1 MELFQTKKQRTAVLR
16 HILLTIFLLGSVGT
30 GAELLLV
37 GHIEE
42 VWQWIPLALLLM
54 GILAL
59 LVHAFAEPSPSTR
72 IFQGIMVLFITS
84 GIIGIWLHYKARME
98 FQLEMNPDVAGTK
111 LFLETIT
118 GAKVPPVL
126 APGMMIQLGLLG
138 LAYTY
143 AHKTLISDAENKET
157 TIKEV

>member
-1 MELFQTKKQRTAVLR
+1 MELFQTKNQRTAVIR
-16 HILLTIFLLGSVGT
+16 QILLTIFLLGAVGT

-54 GILAL
+54 GLLAL
-59 LVHAFAEPSPSTR
+59 LVHAFAGSSSSTR
-72 IFQGIMVLFITS
+72 IFQVMMILFITS
-84 GIIGIWLHYKARME
+84 GIVGIGLHYKARME
-98 FQLEMNPDVAGTK
+98 FKLEMNPEVGGTK
-111 LFLETIT
+111 LFLETIR
-118 GAKVPPVL
+118 GATVPPVL

-143 AHKTLISDAENKET
+143 AQKTLIADAQNKET
-157 TIKEV
+157 TMKEV

>member
-1 MELFQTKKQRTAVLR
+1 MGLFQTKKQKTAVIR
-16 HILLTIFLLGSVGT
+16 HILLIIFLLGSFGT

-54 GILAL
+54 SILAL
-59 LVHAFAEPSPSTR
+59 FVHAFARPAGSIR
-72 IFQGIMVLFITS
+72 IFQGMMILFITS
-84 GIIGIWLHYKARME
+84 GIIGIGLHYKARVE
-98 FQLEMNPDVAGTK
+98 FKLEMNPEVGGTK
-111 LFLETIT
+111 LFLETIR
-118 GAKVPPVL
+118 GATVPPVL

-138 LAYTY
+138 FAYTF
-143 AHKTLISDAENKET
+143 AHKAMIADAENKEA